1 MTKRIRV
8 EVEGAGADFDLLEE
22 WTPNT
27 TAALWESL
35 PVETTTI
42 HGRVSG
48 DACFVAIKDGPVTKL
63 PAKPELGVT
72 SIYKGY
78 IVLAVLPQH
87 NIAELFISYGQ
98 AEYRNDTGRI
108 YATPVA
114 EVTGDSAA
122 LFDALKRTRAEGRK
136 SVSIR
141 RLDG

>member
-1 MTKRIRV
+1 MAKRIRV
-8 EVEGAGADFDLLEE
+8 EVDGAGADYTLLEE
-22 WTPNT
+22 WAPST

-48 DACFVAIKDGPVTKL
+48 DSVFVGIKSGPVLDL

-78 IVLAVLPQH
+78 IVLAVFPGQNL
-87 NIAELFISYGQ
+87 AELFISYGQ
-98 AEYRNDTGRI
+98 AEYRNNTGRT

-114 EVTGDSAA
+114 EVDGDGSA

-136 SVSIR
+136 SITVR

>member
-1 MTKRIRV
+1 MAKRIRV
-8 EVEGAGADFDLLEE
+8 DVDGASADFELLEE
-22 WTPNT
+22 WAPKT

-48 DACFVAIKDGPVTKL
+48 DTCFIAIRQGPVTQL

-78 IVLAVLPQH
+78 IVLAVLP
-87 NIAELFISYGQ
+87 NSGIAELFISYGQ
-98 AEYRNDTGRI
+98 AEYRGDTGRQ

-114 EVTGDSAA
+114 EVTGDPTA
-122 LFDALKRTRAEGRK
+122 LFDALRRTRTEGRK
-136 SVSIR
+136 PVTVR
-141 RLDG
+141 RIEG

>member
-1 MTKRIRV
+1 MSKRIRV
-8 EVEGAGADFDLLEE
+8 EVDGVGAAYTLLEE
-22 WTPNT
+22 WAPNA

-48 DACFVAIKDGPVTKL
+48 DACFVVIKDGPVTEL
-63 PAKPELGVT
+63 PQKSELGVT

-78 IVLAVLPQH
+78 IVLAVLPAQKM
-87 NIAELFISYGQ
+87 AELFISYGQ

-108 YATPVA
+108 YAAPVA
-114 EVTGDSAA
+114 EIDGDGTA

-136 SVSIR
+136 AIVVR
-141 RLDG
+141 RLDN

>member
-1 MTKRIRV
+1 MAKRIRV
-8 EVEGAGADFDLLEE
+8 EVDGVGADYTLLEE
-22 WTPNT
+22 WAPNT
-27 TAALWESL
+27 IAALWESL

-48 DACFVAIKDGPVTKL
+48 DACFLAIREGPVTQL
-63 PAKPELGVT
+63 PQKPELGVT

-78 IVLAVLPQH
+78 IVLAIIPGRGM
-87 NIAELFISYGQ
+87 AELFISYGQ

-114 EVTGDSAA
+114 EVEGDGAA
-122 LFDALKRTRAEGRK
+122 LFDALKRTRVEGRK
-136 SVSIR
+136 SISVR

>member
-1 MTKRIRV
+1 MAKRIRV
-8 EVEGAGADFDLLEE
+8 EIEGAGADYELLEE
-22 WTPNT
+22 WAPQT

-48 DACFVAIKDGPVTKL
+48 DACFVALKEGPVTTL

-78 IVLAVLPQH
+78 IVLAVLPNSQA
-87 NIAELFISYGQ
+87 AELFISYGQ

-114 EVTGDSAA
+114 EVVSDPTA

-136 SVSIR
+136 SVSVR
-141 RLDG
+141 RLG